1 MPSPIPLE
9 DFVTVPA
16 DPWSIYALEHRKTP
30 MRFIRVD
37 FRGQNGS
44 SMVNLKSYD
53 KPRGD
58 PALANLRNEF
68 IFMIGG
74 GLGEKIRGNTDYDK
88 ATKSCQMYK
97 IATNTWHKAPDLNGP
112 KFR

>member
-9 DFVTVPA
+9 GFATVTV

-37 FRGQNGS
+37 IRGGHES
-44 SMVNLKSYD
+44 SSVVNLRSYD

-58 PALANLRNEF
+58 PALANLCNKY

-74 GLGEKIRGNTDYDK
+74 GLGEKSDFGRYPEV
-88 ATKSCQMYK
+88 TKSCQMYD
-97 IATNTWHKAPDLNGP
+97 IATNTWHKAPNLVAPEFG
-112 KFR
+112 